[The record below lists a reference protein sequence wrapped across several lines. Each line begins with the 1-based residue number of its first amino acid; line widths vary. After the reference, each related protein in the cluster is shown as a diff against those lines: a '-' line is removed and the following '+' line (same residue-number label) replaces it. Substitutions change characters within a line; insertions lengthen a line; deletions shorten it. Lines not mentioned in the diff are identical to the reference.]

1 MLNPAASVPPGF
13 WGNLSPVQ
21 EARLQQLWTLLLHLA
36 EASSLGAL
44 EQLVRVNT
52 LEQVPSSPSPSIS
65 RSPTPSRRNSLFSRT
80 ESTLMRKG
88 TRESVSVHHTRLLQ
102 MLRDVGLSASQVRS
116 VHKFLSV
123 MSPEDV
129 RFGVLTAA
137 KHEHLDVY
145 LLRYL
150 RVSKWDVNK
159 SLVHLL
165 DSIVWRLKEMQVD
178 NVLLPRGELYA
189 VEQEGNTANLIRSE
203 DARGF
208 MRQVRMGKG
217 FVHGLDRLNR
227 PIAIVR
233 IRLHDPSAQT
243 TESLNQ
249 FITHLVESARLLVTP
264 PIETASVL
272 FDMTDFSLANM
283 EYAPVKFII
292 KCFEIYYPEC
302 LGFLLI
308 HNAPR
313 VFNGVWKI
321 IKPWMDPRIV
331 EKTVFTRTVEDLER
345 YIDRDQIIAE
355 LGGNEQWEYKYTEPH
370 PEENR
375 AMKDYATRDSLL
387 AERQSI
393 GEEFLVATSR
403 WITASR
409 GRDPIEI
416 KEAIAHREYL
426 IEQIR
431 ANYWDLDPYVRA
443 RNNLDRTGVI
453 QPGGWINVYPKL
465 IPKPEPKHEFY
476 FEPIPGPPPEP
487 EPEPDFYF
495 EPVPEPEPAPEIFF
509 EPDSD
514 PELDPEPE
522 LEPEPE
528 FELEQVHLQP
538 QPSQIQTAKILQVA
552 HVHRAQVKIVNV

>member
-1 MLNPAASVPPGF
+1 MMNPASVPPGF
-13 WGNLSPVQ
+13 WGNLSPDQ

-44 EQLVRVNT
+44 EQLVRVNS
-52 LEQVPSSPSPSIS
+52 LEQVPSSPSLSL
-65 RSPTPSRRNSLFSRT
+65 SPTPSRRNSLFSRT
-80 ESTLMRKG
+80 EGTLIRKG
-88 TRESVSVHHTRLLQ
+88 SRDSVSVHHTQLLQ
-102 MLRDVGLSASQVRS
+102 TLRDVGLSASQVRS
-116 VHKFLSV
+116 IRKFLSV

-145 LLRYL
+145 LLRFL

-165 DSIVWRLKEMQVD
+165 NSIVWRLKEMQVD

-189 VEQEGNTANLIRSE
+189 AEEEGHVANPFKSE
-203 DARGF
+203 EAKGF
-208 MRQVRMGKG
+208 MKQLRIGKG
-217 FVHGLDRLNR
+217 FVHGVDKMNR

-243 TESLNQ
+243 VESLNQ
-249 FITHLVESARLLVTP
+249 FITHIVESARLLVTP
-264 PIETASVL
+264 PVETATVL
-272 FDMTDFSLANM
+272 FDMTGFSLANM

-292 KCFEIYYPEC
+292 KCFETYYPEC

-313 VFNGVWKI
+313 VFGGVWKI

-331 EKTVFTRTVEDLER
+331 EKTIFTRTVEDLER

-355 LGGNEQWEYKYTEPH
+355 LGGNEDWKYEYIEPD
-370 PEENR
+370 PDENR
-375 AMKDYATRDSLL
+375 AMEDYATRDILL

-403 WITASR
+403 WISASR
-409 GRDPIEI
+409 GDDRVGLQ
-416 KEAIAHREYL
+416 EAITHRERL

-431 ANYWDLDPYVRA
+431 VNYWDLDPYVRA

-453 QPGGWINVYPKL
+453 QEGGWIDMYPD
-465 IPKPEPKHEFY
+465 
-476 FEPIPGPPPEP
+476 PGPDLEHEVYVEP
-487 EPEPDFYF
+487 EPEH
-495 EPVPEPEPAPEIFF
+495 EPEPVQI
-509 EPDSD
+509 
-514 PELDPEPE
+514 
-522 LEPEPE
+522 
-528 FELEQVHLQP
+528 QP
-538 QPSQIQTAKILQVA
+538 QPPPVQIQTAKILQVA

>member
-1 MLNPAASVPPGF
+1 MMNPASVPPPGF
-13 WGNLSPVQ
+13 WGNLSPLQ

-44 EQLVRVNT
+44 EQLVRLNS
-52 LEQVPSSPSPSIS
+52 LEQLPSSPSPSIS
-65 RSPTPSRRNSLFSRT
+65 LSPTPSRRNSLFSRT
-80 ESTLMRKG
+80 EGTLIRKG
-88 TRESVSVHHTRLLQ
+88 SRDSISVYHARLLQ
-102 MLRDVGLSASQVRS
+102 TLRDVGLGGSQVRS
-116 VHKFLSV
+116 IRKFLSV

-145 LLRYL
+145 LLRFL

-165 DSIVWRLKEMQVD
+165 NSIVWRLKEMQVD

-189 VEQEGNTANLIRSE
+189 VEEEGNMANPYKAE
-203 DARGF
+203 EARGF
-208 MRQVRMGKG
+208 MKQLRTGKG
-217 FVHGLDRLNR
+217 FVHGVDKMNR

-243 TESLNQ
+243 VESLNQ
-249 FITHLVESARLLVTP
+249 FITHIVESARLLVTP
-264 PIETASVL
+264 PVETATVL

-292 KCFEIYYPEC
+292 KCFETYYPEC

-313 VFNGVWKI
+313 VFGGVWKI

-331 EKTVFTRTVEDLER
+331 ERTVFTRTVEDLER

-355 LGGNEQWEYKYTEPH
+355 LGGNEDWKYEYIEPD
-370 PEENR
+370 PNENR
-375 AMKDYATRDSLL
+375 AMEDYATRDSLL
-387 AERQSI
+387 AERQSL
-393 GEEFLVATSR
+393 GEEFLAATSR

-409 GRDPIEI
+409 GGDSIELH
-416 KEAIAHREYL
+416 EATARRENL

-431 ANYWDLDPYVRA
+431 VNYWDLDPYVRA

-453 QPGGWINVYPKL
+453 QAGGWINTYPEKETY
-465 IPKPEPKHEFY
+465 IKRDPDPEPEHEPKPMHLQSQPPPIHTANIVHVAHDMYPEPETY
-476 FEPIPGPPPEP
+476 FEPDPEP
-487 EPEPDFYF
+487 EPEP
-495 EPVPEPEPAPEIFF
+495 E
-509 EPDSD
+509 S
-514 PELDPEPE
+514 
-522 LEPEPE
+522 
-528 FELEQVHLQP
+528 VHIQTQP
-538 QPSQIQTAKILQVA
+538 PQIQTAKILQVA